1 MFVQLPAFIK
11 DHHLLCRPG
20 LPELAPVS
28 HNRLVVSAMAPP
40 DGRPFAAASPSSS
53 VLLATFV
60 NQRPVPSRITSGPD
74 TRRAGCGSAQPNP
87 GWLSS
92 RTLPPPAAS
101 PTSVT
106 KMQPAPS
113 FEFSSA
119 KSAPPAEPQETELF
133 STGWQIDL
141 HVECCL
147 AVVDTTFAVHRPLC

>member
-1 MFVQLPAFIK
+1 MPSRSSGARSCLPQSSGRVCDGSSRWATICSCQPVLLRPPC
-11 DHHLLCRPG
+11 HLC
-20 LPELAPVS
+20 ES
-28 HNRLVVSAMAPP
+28 T
-40 DGRPFAAASPSSS
+40 SSS
-53 VLLATFV
+53 FTNHDRERCTAH
-60 NQRPVPSRITSGPD
+60 SCTSGPD